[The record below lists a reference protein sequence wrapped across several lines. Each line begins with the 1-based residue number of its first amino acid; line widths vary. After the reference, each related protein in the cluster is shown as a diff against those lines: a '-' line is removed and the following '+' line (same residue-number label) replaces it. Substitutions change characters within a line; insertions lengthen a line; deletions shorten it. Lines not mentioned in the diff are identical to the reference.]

1 MNIKQYLS
9 SGILEQYAFGLL
21 SSTER
26 TAVEANLQQYPELVA
41 ELHKIEFALEQYL
54 NAQAVDPSADFR
66 SFLDDH
72 LADIE
77 PDPAPSRSSGTS
89 GSGSSSGGGR
99 PPWLLVGLAIL
110 AFAAAAW
117 LFLDNQEK
125 QEAYNQLLSEQEQ
138 LREDCDE
145 TNDVNRGLLQQLQ
158 TLRQS
163 GNSLIQ
169 MRATGVGAADAI
181 AAIIYN
187 PDTESSFLDVINL
200 PPLSE
205 DQQYQLWAIVENV
218 GPQSMAVFDAPSD
231 IDDNIL
237 EVPFFENV
245 QAFAVTIEPRGG
257 SEQPTLDQMVVI
269 GAT

>member
-21 SSTER
+21 SPTER
-26 TAVEANLQQYPELVA
+26 SEVEANLQQYPELVE

-54 NAQAVDPSADFR
+54 NAQAVDPSVDFR
-66 SFLDDH
+66 TFLDEH

-77 PDPAPSRSSGTS
+77 PDPAPVSPKRSTDSGANT
-89 GSGSSSGGGR
+89 GGGI
-99 PPWLLVGLAIL
+99 PPWLLGLTIL

-117 LFLDNQEK
+117 LFFDNQQKE
-125 QEAYNQLLSEQEQ
+125 EAYDQLLLEQTQ

-145 TNDVNRGLLQQLQ
+145 TNEVNRGLLLQLQ
-158 TLRQS
+158 TIRQS
-163 GNSLIQ
+163 GNNLIQ
-169 MRATGVGAADAI
+169 MRPTGVGTADAI

-218 GPQSMAVFDAPSD
+218 GPQNMAVFDAPAEINSD
-231 IDDNIL
+231 LL

-245 QAFAVTIEPRGG
+245 QAFAITIEPRGG

-269 GAT
+269 GATG